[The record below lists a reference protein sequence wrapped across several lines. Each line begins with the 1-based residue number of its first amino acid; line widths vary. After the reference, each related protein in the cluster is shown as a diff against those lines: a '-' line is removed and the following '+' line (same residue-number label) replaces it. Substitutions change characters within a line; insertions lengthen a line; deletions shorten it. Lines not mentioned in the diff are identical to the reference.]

1 MPQSVQIVPTYHYPY
16 VHTVIN
22 DNSQQSSE
30 VVVNQQSPVVSYAF
44 PFTSSKGIDNVF
56 VKKTS
61 LAGCMQTFGES
72 NYKKYGQ
79 PYMMALNVLNE
90 ENANVWAMRVMPENA
105 AYANSVIILWYK
117 ADDENSTYTDTWYT
131 KVPSESITVNTTY
144 TKVTGTVPMPD
155 NMRKVVANEDDV
167 ITFTSDDVTA
177 STPGALKV
185 VANEDPV
192 VTYTVAQS
200 TDDGA
205 LEVVADGSVSDP
217 TTQVAIS
224 DVTATGIEVQVGDYV
239 TKTTTEFDPTTQVAL
254 ADVTA
259 TGIEVQVGAYVVK
272 NVHHFDSATE
282 IAEAN
287 VTGIDVDPG
296 DYVTISVT
304 RVGPEGSLLVV
315 ANDIKKSRF
324 NAETMVRLE
333 DAQAAIRYADG
344 ETPIDVDDFVVS
356 NSEEKTLE
364 PDQRKFRIKYTQ
376 KFIENATTV
385 EKFNETVKKI
395 SLTPTADGWTPVVF
409 MTIRAE
415 GRGVYGDDFRL
426 KVTQNTSYE
435 KEYGI
440 KMYNFNVLSVENGLT
455 SLATYVGSIVSSVRY
470 ESSTLIN
477 DVLSSVDAGV
487 APAIIEVNEDG
498 LEDVYDAY
506 VEFCKAQNVALKTL
520 EASIMDSPEIVDI
533 ADDFMKMVDGTIPI
547 NPASLK
553 DTVLR
558 VRNIETLIDE
568 TETENI
574 DKIDTFDPILGLGV
588 ASTKTSDLIGFE
600 NGDGLV
606 SFIKNDKGIAIDDGS
621 DGYFAEPRVT
631 DFTGTIL
638 ERKSEMTTDDY
649 GNQVPARDEN
659 GNIKYIND
667 PETGAPIYVLP
678 ADRTVEYTEENVK
691 KWTYDEEV
699 EDAYNKA
706 FNGTF
711 DGRIL
716 SVRRIG
722 VDAWF
727 DANYPYSVKRTLV
740 DLAVARNDAIVYL
753 DTGITD
759 TSYTTSKVEAL
770 VKDYTFDNKLVVVNL
785 QHFKTKEPGT
795 QKKVEVSITYFLAR
809 QYASHVRTIGYYIPM
824 VKGRCELSNHVKDSL
839 QPTVDDYQAD
849 VKEALY
855 INRFNYFETVGEN
868 RFQRGSQVTS
878 QLAETD
884 LAEENN
890 VQTLYKVK
898 KILEDDIADR
908 LYDFTDESTRALFTN
923 YETEK
928 FSSWIGSRFQSIE
941 INFTVNSWEFEHS
954 IVHCYVAIVFRSL
967 QKQAILEID
976 INKREFGTNSSE
988 DSSDEFKFN
997 S

>member
-131 KVPSESITVNTTY
+131 KVPSESITVTTTY
-144 TKVTGTVPMPD
+144 TKFTGTVPTPMPE

-167 ITFTSDDVTA
+167 VTFRLAESSDE
-177 STPGALKV
+177 PGALH
-185 VANEDPV
+185 
-192 VTYTVAQS
+192 
-200 TDDGA
+200 
-205 LEVVADGSVSDP
+205 VVADDAEP
-217 TTQVAIS
+217 FDETTEIKVS
-224 DVTATGIEVQVGDYV
+224 DVTGITVEVGNYVIKTVTHFDVETEIAVADVTGITVEVGDYV
-239 TKTTTEFDPTTQVAL
+239 TIT
-254 ADVTA
+254 
-259 TGIEVQVGAYVVK
+259 
-272 NVHHFDSATE
+272 
-282 IAEAN
+282 
-287 VTGIDVDPG
+287 
-296 DYVTISVT
+296 VT
-304 RVGPEGSLLVV
+304 REGPEGSLLVV

-333 DAQAAIRYADG
+333 DAEAAIRYEDG
-344 ETPIDVDDFVVS
+344 ETPIAVDDFVVT

-376 KFIENATTV
+376 KFIENSTSV
-385 EKFNETVKKI
+385 EKFNETIKKI

-409 MTIRAE
+409 MTIRSE

-455 SLATYVGSIVSSVRY
+455 SLATYVGSITSSVKY

-487 APAIIEVNEDG
+487 APAIIEVSEDG

-533 ADDFMKMVDGTIPI
+533 ADDFMKMVDGIIPI

-553 DTVLR
+553 DAVLR

-588 ASTKTSDLIGFE
+588 ASTKTSDIISFE
-600 NGDGLV
+600 NGDGII
-606 SFIKNDKGIAIDDGS
+606 SFIKNDKGISINGGS
-621 DGYFAEPRVT
+621 DGYFADPRVT
-631 DFTGTIL
+631 DLTGTIL
-638 ERKSEMTTDDY
+638 ERKCEMTTDEY
-649 GNQVPARDEN
+649 GNVVPARDEN

-667 PETGAPIYVLP
+667 PETNAPIYVLP
-678 ADRTVEYTEENVK
+678 ADRTIEYSEENVK

-706 FNGTF
+706 FNGTI
-711 DGRIL
+711 DSRIL

-727 DANYPYSVKRTLV
+727 DANYPYSVKQTLV
-740 DLAVARNDAIVYL
+740 DLAIARNDAIVYL

-759 TSYTTSKVEAL
+759 TSYTSSKVEAL
-770 VKDYTFDNKLVVVNL
+770 VKDYTFDNKLVIVNL

-809 QYASHVRTIGYYIPM
+809 QYASHVRTVGYYIPM

-849 VKEALY
+849 VKESLY

-898 KILEDDIADR
+898 KILEDDISDR

-976 INKREFGTNSSE
+976 INKRKFGSNSSE
-988 DSSDEFKFN
+988 DSSDEFRFN

>member
-22 DNSQQSSE
+22 DNSQQSND

-61 LAGCMQTFGES
+61 LAGCKQTFGES

-117 ADDENSTYTDTWYT
+117 ADDENSTYTDSWYK
-131 KVPSESITVNTTY
+131 KVAAEHITTTTTY
-144 TKVTGTVPMPD
+144 TKFNGTVPNPMPD
-155 NMRKVVANEDDV
+155 TMRKVVANEDDV
-167 ITFTSDDVTA
+167 VTYA
-177 STPGALKV
+177 TANATTPGALEV

-224 DVTATGIEVQVGDYV
+224 DVTATGITVQVGDYV
-239 TKTTTEFDPTTQVAL
+239 TKTTTEFDPTTQVAV
-254 ADVTA
+254 ADVT
-259 TGIEVQVGAYVVK
+259 GITVTPGDYVTK
-272 NVHHFDSATE
+272 NVHHFDSTTE
-282 IAEAN
+282 IAAAT
-287 VTGIDVDPG
+287 VTDTGVEVSAG
-296 DYVTISVT
+296 DYVTITVT
-304 RVGPEGSLLVV
+304 RECDVEGTLLVV

-324 NAETMVRLE
+324 NAETMVKLE
-333 DAQAAIRYADG
+333 DAQASIRYGEG
-344 ETPIDVDDFVVS
+344 ETPVAVDDFVTLE
-356 NSEEKTLE
+356 SEEKTLE
-364 PDQRKFRIKYTQ
+364 ADQRKFRIKYTQ

-395 SLTPTADGWTPVVF
+395 SLTPTADGWTPVIF
-409 MTIRAE
+409 MTIRSE

-440 KMYNFNVLSVENGLT
+440 KMYNFNVLSVESGLT
-455 SLATYVGSIVSSVRY
+455 SVATYVGSIVSSVQY

-487 APAIIEVNEDG
+487 APAIIEINEDG

-506 VEFCKAQNVALKTL
+506 VDFCKAENVALKSL
-520 EASIMDSPEIVDI
+520 HASIMDSPEIVDI
-533 ADDFMKMVDGTIPI
+533 ADDFMKMVDGLIPI
-547 NPASLK
+547 NPPTLK

-574 DKIDTFDPILGLGV
+574 GSIDTFDPILGLGV

-606 SFIKNDKGIAIDDGS
+606 SFIKNDKGISVDAGS
-621 DGYFAEPRVT
+621 DGYFNEPRVT
-631 DFTGTIL
+631 DLTGTIL
-638 ERKSEMTTDDY
+638 ERKCELTTDEF

-659 GNIKYIND
+659 GNIIYIND

-699 EDAYNKA
+699 EEAYNNA
-706 FNGTF
+706 FNGTL
-711 DGRIL
+711 DSRIL

-727 DANYPYSVKRTLV
+727 DANYPYSVKQTLV
-740 DLAVARNDAIVYL
+740 DLAVARNDAIVHL

-770 VKDYTFDNKLVVVNL
+770 VKDYSFDNKLVVVNL

-795 QKKVEVSITYFLAR
+795 QKKVDVSITYFLAR
-809 QYASHVRTIGYYIPM
+809 QYASHVRTTGYYIPM

-868 RFQRGSQVTS
+868 RFQRGSQVTT

-884 LAEENN
+884 LVEENN

-898 KILEDDIADR
+898 RILEDDIADR
-908 LYDFTDESTRALFTN
+908 LYDFTDESTRALFTT

-928 FSSWIGSRFQSIE
+928 FSSWIGSRFQSID

-976 INKREFGTNSSE
+976 INKREFGTTSDDE
-988 DSSDEFKFN
+988 SDEFKFN

>member
-22 DNSQQSSE
+22 DNSQQSND
-30 VVVNQQSPVVSYAF
+30 VVVNQQSPVVSFAF

-61 LAGCMQTFGES
+61 LAGCKQTFGES

-117 ADDENSTYTDTWYT
+117 ADDENSTYTDTWYK
-131 KVPSESITVNTTY
+131 KVPSDSISIVTSYKKVESET
-144 TKVTGTVPMPD
+144 PMPD
-155 NMRKVVANEDDV
+155 NYRRVVENEDDV
-167 ITFTSDDVTA
+167 ITFEAAESA
-177 STPGALKV
+177 TP
-185 VANEDPV
+185 
-192 VTYTVAQS
+192 
-200 TDDGA
+200 GA
-205 LEVVADGSVSDP
+205 LEVVADDADPFDEATQIKFSDVTITVEVGDYVLKHVHQFDP
-217 TTQVAIS
+217 TTEIAVA
-224 DVTATGIEVQVGDYV
+224 DVTGIEVVAGDV
-239 TKTTTEFDPTTQVAL
+239 VEIINTKECNVEGAL
-254 ADVTA
+254 
-259 TGIEVQVGAYVVK
+259 
-272 NVHHFDSATE
+272 
-282 IAEAN
+282 
-287 VTGIDVDPG
+287 
-296 DYVTISVT
+296 
-304 RVGPEGSLLVV
+304 RVV

-324 NAETMVRLE
+324 NAETMVKLE
-333 DAQAAIRYADG
+333 DAQASIRYGEG
-344 ETPIDVDDFVVS
+344 ETPVAVDDFVTLE
-356 NSEEKTLE
+356 SEEKTLE
-364 PDQRKFRIKYTQ
+364 ADQRKFRIKYTQ

-395 SLTPTADGWTPVVF
+395 SLTPTADGWTPVIF
-409 MTIRAE
+409 MTIRSE

-440 KMYNFNVLSVENGLT
+440 KMYNFNVLSVESGLT
-455 SLATYVGSIVSSVRY
+455 SVATYVGSIVSSVQY

-487 APAIIEVNEDG
+487 APAIIEINEDG

-506 VEFCKAQNVALKTL
+506 VDFCKAENVALKSL
-520 EASIMDSPEIVDI
+520 LASIMDSPEIVDI
-533 ADDFMKMVDGTIPI
+533 AEDFMKMVDGLIPI
-547 NPASLK
+547 NPPTLK

-574 DKIDTFDPILGLGV
+574 GSIDTFDPILGLGV

-606 SFIKNDKGIAIDDGS
+606 SFIKNDKGISVDAGS
-621 DGYFAEPRVT
+621 DGYFGEPRVT
-631 DFTGTIL
+631 DLTGTIL
-638 ERKSEMTTDDY
+638 ERKSEMTTDEY

-699 EDAYNKA
+699 EEAYNNA
-706 FNGTF
+706 FNGTL
-711 DGRIL
+711 DSRIL

-727 DANYPYSVKRTLV
+727 DANYPYSVKQTLV
-740 DLAVARNDAIVYL
+740 DLAIARNDAIVYL

-795 QKKVEVSITYFLAR
+795 QKKVDVSITYFLAR

-855 INRFNYFETVGEN
+855 TNRFNYFETVGEN
-868 RFQRGSQVTS
+868 RFQRGSQVTT

-884 LAEENN
+884 LVEENN
-890 VQTLYKVK
+890 VQTLFKVK
-898 KILEDDIADR
+898 RVLEDDIADR
-908 LYDFTDESTRALFTN
+908 LYDFTDESTRVLFTA

-928 FSSWIGSRFQSIE
+928 FSSWIGSRFQSID
-941 INFTVNSWEFEHS
+941 INFTVNNWEFEHS

-976 INKREFGTNSSE
+976 INKREFGTSSD

>member
-1 MPQSVQIVPTYHYPY
+1 
-16 VHTVIN
+16 VIN
-22 DNSQQSSE
+22 DNSQQSND
-30 VVVNQQSPVVSYAF
+30 VVVNQQSPVVSFAF

-61 LAGCMQTFGES
+61 LAGCKQTFGES

-117 ADDENSTYTDTWYT
+117 ADDENSTYTDTWYK
-131 KVPSESITVNTTY
+131 KVPADSISTVTSYKKVESET
-144 TKVTGTVPMPD
+144 PMPD
-155 NMRKVVANEDDV
+155 NYRRVVENEDDV
-167 ITFTSDDVTA
+167 ITFEAAESA
-177 STPGALKV
+177 TPC
-185 VANEDPV
+185 
-192 VTYTVAQS
+192 
-200 TDDGA
+200 A
-205 LEVVADGSVSDP
+205 LEVVADDADPFDEATQIKFSDVTGITVEVGDYVLKHVHQFDP
-217 TTQVAIS
+217 TTEIAVA
-224 DVTATGIEVQVGDYV
+224 DVTGIEVAAGDV
-239 TKTTTEFDPTTQVAL
+239 VEIINTKECNVEGAL
-254 ADVTA
+254 
-259 TGIEVQVGAYVVK
+259 
-272 NVHHFDSATE
+272 
-282 IAEAN
+282 
-287 VTGIDVDPG
+287 
-296 DYVTISVT
+296 
-304 RVGPEGSLLVV
+304 RVV

-324 NAETMVRLE
+324 NAETMVKLE
-333 DAQAAIRYADG
+333 DAQASIRYGEG
-344 ETPIDVDDFVVS
+344 ETPVAVDDFVTLE
-356 NSEEKTLE
+356 SEEKTLE
-364 PDQRKFRIKYTQ
+364 ADQRKFRIKYTQ

-395 SLTPTADGWTPVVF
+395 SLTPTADGWTPVIF
-409 MTIRAE
+409 MTIRSE

-440 KMYNFNVLSVENGLT
+440 KMYNFNVLSVESGLT
-455 SLATYVGSIVSSVRY
+455 SVATYVGSIVSSVQY

-487 APAIIEVNEDG
+487 APAIIEINEDG

-506 VEFCKAQNVALKTL
+506 VDFCKAENVALKSL
-520 EASIMDSPEIVDI
+520 HASIMDSPEIVDI
-533 ADDFMKMVDGTIPI
+533 AEDFMKMVDGLIPI
-547 NPASLK
+547 NPPTLK

-574 DKIDTFDPILGLGV
+574 GSIDTFDPILGLGV

-606 SFIKNDKGIAIDDGS
+606 SFIKNDKGIGVDAGS
-621 DGYFAEPRVT
+621 DGYFGEPRVT
-631 DFTGTIL
+631 DLTGTIL
-638 ERKSEMTTDDY
+638 ERKSEMTTDEY

-699 EDAYNKA
+699 EEAYNNA
-706 FNGTF
+706 FNGTL
-711 DGRIL
+711 DSRIL

-727 DANYPYSVKRTLV
+727 DANYPYSVKQTLV
-740 DLAVARNDAIVYL
+740 DLAVARNDAIVHL

-770 VKDYTFDNKLVVVNL
+770 VKDYSFDNKLVVVNL

-795 QKKVEVSITYFLAR
+795 QKKVDVSITYFLAR
-809 QYASHVRTIGYYIPM
+809 QYASHVRTTGYYIPM

-868 RFQRGSQVTS
+868 RFQRGSQVTT

-884 LAEENN
+884 LVEENN

-898 KILEDDIADR
+898 RILEDDIADR
-908 LYDFTDESTRALFTN
+908 LYDFTDESTRALFTT

-928 FSSWIGSRFQSIE
+928 FSSWIGSRFQSID

-976 INKREFGTNSSE
+976 INKREFGTTSDDE
-988 DSSDEFKFN
+988 SDEFKFN